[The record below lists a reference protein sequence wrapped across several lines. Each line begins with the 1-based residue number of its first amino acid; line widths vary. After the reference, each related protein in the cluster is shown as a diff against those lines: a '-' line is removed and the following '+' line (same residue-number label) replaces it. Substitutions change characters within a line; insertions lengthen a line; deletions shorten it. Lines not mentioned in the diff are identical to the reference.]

1 MRRAS
6 SGPADGRG
14 ASTDG
19 TAQSVDTGQTAETS
33 RADSLGVGVAGDHLR
48 IVLRP
53 VASSAPLAFYA
64 FGAGTI
70 LYSAL
75 QLQWMSV
82 QQTKPL
88 ALILLAFVG
97 PLEIVAGLV
106 AYAARDAGVAT
117 TMMIFGALWIA
128 VGLELYTSPPGSRS
142 TAVGMFMLTIAAAV
156 LMIST
161 GAIVARPL
169 LAALALLATARFTL
183 SGVYEL
189 YGGVNVEHASGWL
202 GMPIIAI
209 SLYGGTAFLLEETMR
224 KQILPIGR
232 RRAAAAAV
240 GGNLREQIEPVAQE
254 AGVRHLL

>member
-1 MRRAS
+1 M
-6 SGPADGRG
+6 
-14 ASTDG
+14 STDATG
-19 TAQSVDTGQTAETS
+19 PTRAGGAAESRTA
-33 RADSLGVGVAGDHLR
+33 GVGEAGEHLR

-64 FGAGTI
+64 FGVGTI

-75 QLQWMSV
+75 QLQWLSLE
-82 QQTKPL
+82 QTKPL

-117 TMMIFGALWIA
+117 AMLIFGALWIA
-128 VGLELYTSPPGSRS
+128 LGLELYTSPPGSRS
-142 TAVGMFMLTIAAAV
+142 TAVGMFMLTLAAAV

-169 LAALALLATARFTL
+169 LALLALLATARFTL

-189 YGGVNVEHASGWL
+189 YGSVSVEHASGWL
-202 GMPIIAI
+202 GLPIIAI
-209 SLYGGTAFLLEETMR
+209 SLYGGTAFLLEEAMR
-224 KQILPIGR
+224 KQVLPVGR
-232 RRAAAAAV
+232 RRGAAAAL
-240 GGNLREQIEPVAQE
+240 GGDLGRQVEPITRE

>member
-1 MRRAS
+1 MS
-6 SGPADGRG
+6 ADGAGPTR
-14 ASTDG
+14 D
-19 TAQSVDTGQTAETS
+19 DQTRDDQT
-33 RADSLGVGVAGDHLR
+33 LGVGEAGDHLR

-64 FGAGTI
+64 FGVGTI

-75 QLQWMSV
+75 QLQWLSL

-88 ALILLAFVG
+88 AIILLAFVG
-97 PLEIVAGLV
+97 PLEIVAGLI

-117 TMMIFGALWIA
+117 AMLIFGALWIA
-128 VGLELYTSPPGSRS
+128 VGLELYTAPPGSRS
-142 TAVGMFMLTIAAAV
+142 TAVGMFMLTLAAAV

-169 LAALALLATARFTL
+169 LAVLALLATARFAL

-189 YGGVNVEHASGWL
+189 YGGITVEHASGWL
-202 GMPIIAI
+202 GLPIIAI
-209 SLYGGTAFLLEETMR
+209 SLYGGTAFLLEEAMR
-224 KQILPIGR
+224 KQVLPVGR
-232 RRAAAAAV
+232 RRGAAAALDGDLSRQV
-240 GGNLREQIEPVAQE
+240 EPITRE